1 MINFSGTP
9 ALVIATANIRRI
21 VPSSFTPPF
30 GICAGQPPYQIATG
44 TENDDYDIYIRWAVG
59 NSWVYAT
66 PTSTSSSPTIL
77 ARMRGTTNLNS
88 TNNYQRGVL
97 LQGFTDSGASYC
109 TNSSAFN
116 NNLISVPISA
126 EGPDWKTQNYANAT
140 YDKYNFYI
148 PQDQIF
154 KKIYIIYK
162 IYTTTLNGITYYGN
176 VNLSQTAGT
185 SIAAYNF
192 WKKGTPPSLCCP
204 NNLRIK
210 YITSARFENN
220 VADTT
225 AFESNIN
232 NFNDVP
238 RIANRGLATL
248 RLDGC
253 LDDLGYL
260 DTSYPFTVALG
271 SFVHSLN
278 WELADSVSY
287 KGNNVNYTSLF

>member
-1 MINFSGTP
+1 
-9 ALVIATANIRRI
+9 
-21 VPSSFTPPF
+21 
-30 GICAGQPPYQIATG
+30 
-44 TENDDYDIYIRWAVG
+44 
-59 NSWVYAT
+59 
-66 PTSTSSSPTIL
+66 
-77 ARMRGTTNLNS
+77 MRGTTNLNS

-97 LQGFTDSGASYC
+97 LQGFTDEGASYC
-109 TNSSAFN
+109 ANSSAFN
-116 NNLISVPISA
+116 NNLISVPVSA
-126 EGPDWKTQNYANAT
+126 EGPAWGVQNYANAT

-210 YITSARFENN
+210 YVTSARFENN

-238 RIANRGLATL
+238 RITNRGLATL

-253 LDDLGYL
+253 LDDLGYF
-260 DTSYPFTVALG
+260 DTSYPFTVAFG

-287 KGNNVNYTSLF
+287 KGNSVNYTSLF